1 MIYEGLYLGLQYLWN
16 GLRFEVDVLAKEHE
30 AQQAKAAQQDKI
42 DGHEVNRVPQDDE
55 EVAPE
60 EPADDGDTQGV
71 SDEGSSADM

>member
-30 AQQAKAAQQDKI
+30 AQQANAAQQDKI